1 LSEEPQPQGQVR
13 EGVRHVEVTPD
24 HAGVRLDNFLSKLL
38 PGLPRS
44 RVFRI
49 VRRGEVRV
57 NGKRASPE
65 DRLQP
70 GDKVRVPPVMLPG
83 PDAPPPVARVPRSLI
98 ETVRDSILSENDRL
112 IVLNKPAG
120 IAVHGGSGTSFG
132 IIEALRAARPQET
145 LELVHRLDRDTSGC
159 LLVSRKPAALRTLHA
174 MMRDGQMQKG
184 YLALVKG
191 QWDLGKK
198 RIDVPL
204 NTETRVSGERTVRV
218 QTGGKSAV
226 SLFSPVQFFRNRAS
240 VVEVDLETGR
250 THQIRVHAAHVGHPV
265 AGDEKYGDKDFNA
278 DMREAGLAR
287 MFLHSH
293 RISFDWPNGG
303 DFSASAPLP
312 ADLAA
317 VLDALG
323 ESTRSRGE
331 RRRR

>member
-1 LSEEPQPQGQVR
+1 LSVQAEGQIR
-13 EGVRHVEVTPD
+13 EGVRYVEVSVD
-24 HAGVRLDNFLSKLL
+24 QAGVRLDNFLTKLL
-38 PGLPRS
+38 GGVPRS

-57 NGKRASPE
+57 NGKRAGPE
-65 DRLQP
+65 TRLQA
-70 GDKVRVPPVMLPG
+70 GDSIRVPPVTLPS
-83 PDAPPPVARVPRSLI
+83 PDAPPPVARVPRTLV
-98 ETVRDSILSENDRL
+98 ETVRDAIINETDRL
-112 IVLNKPAG
+112 LVINKPAG
-120 IAVHGGSGTSFG
+120 IAVHGGSGVSFG
-132 IIEALRAARPQET
+132 IIEALRAARPEET

-159 LLVSRKPAALRTLHA
+159 LLVARKPAALRVLHA
-174 MMRDGQMQKG
+174 MMRDGQMEKG

-204 NTETRVSGERTVRV
+204 NTDIRVGGERTVRV
-218 QTGGKSAV
+218 QQGGKAAV
-226 SLFSPVQFFRNRAS
+226 STFSPVQFFRNRAS
-240 VVEVDLETGR
+240 VVEVDLDTGR

-265 AGDEKYGDKDFNA
+265 AGDDKYGDKDFNA
-278 DMREAGLAR
+278 RMREEGLTR

-323 ESTRSRGE
+323 ESTSAKSS

>member
-1 LSEEPQPQGQVR
+1 V
-13 EGVRHVEVTPD
+13 
-24 HAGVRLDNFLSKLL
+24 
-38 PGLPRS
+38 PRS

-57 NGKRASPE
+57 NGKRAGPE
-65 DRLQP
+65 TRLQL
-70 GDKVRVPPVMLPG
+70 GDKVRIPPVSLPS
-83 PDAPPPVARVPRSLI
+83 PDAPPPVARVPKTLI
-98 ETVRDSILSENDRL
+98 ETVRDSIITENDRL
-112 IVLNKPAG
+112 IVINKPAG
-120 IAVHGGSGTSFG
+120 IAVHGGSGVSFG
-132 IIEALRAARPQET
+132 IIEALRAARPEET

-159 LLVSRKPAALRTLHA
+159 LLVARKPAALRVLHA
-174 MMRDGQMQKG
+174 LMRDGLVEKG

-204 NTETRVSGERTVRV
+204 NTETRVGGERTVRV
-218 QTGGKSAV
+218 QVGAKSAV
-226 SLFSPVQFFRNRAS
+226 SRFSPVQFFRNRAS

-265 AGDEKYGDKDFNA
+265 AGDDKYGDKDFNA
-278 DMREAGLAR
+278 RMREEGLNR

-312 ADLAA
+312 KDLAA

-323 ESTRSRGE
+323 EATSAKNP

>member
-1 LSEEPQPQGQVR
+1 LSEQPEGQIR
-13 EGVRHVEVTPD
+13 EGVRHVEVTED
-24 HAGVRLDNFLSKLL
+24 QAGVRLDNFLTKLL
-38 PGLPRS
+38 VGVPRS

-49 VRRGEVRV
+49 VRKGEVRV

-65 DRLQP
+65 TRLQS
-70 GDKVRVPPVMLPG
+70 GDKVRVPPVSLPS
-83 PDAPPPVARVPRSLI
+83 PDAPPAVARVPRTLV
-98 ETVRDSILSENDRL
+98 ETVRDAIIIENERL
-112 IVLNKPAG
+112 IVVNKPAG
-120 IAVHGGSGTSFG
+120 IAVHGGSGVSFG
-132 IIEALRAARPQET
+132 IIGA
-145 LELVHRLDRDTSGC
+145 
-159 LLVSRKPAALRTLHA
+159 LHA
-174 MMRDGQMQKG
+174 MMRDGQVEKG

-191 QWDLGKK
+191 PWDLGKK

-204 NTETRVSGERTVRV
+204 NTDSRVGGERTVRV
-218 QTGGKSAV
+218 QAGGKTAV
-226 SLFSPVQFFRNRAS
+226 STFSPVQFFRNKAS
-240 VVEVDLETGR
+240 LVEVDLDTGR

-265 AGDEKYGDKDFNA
+265 AGDDKYGDKDFNA
-278 DMREAGLAR
+278 RMREEGLER

-323 ESTRSRGE
+323 ESTSAKSS

>member
-1 LSEEPQPQGQVR
+1 MSEQPEGQVR
-13 EGVRHVEVTPD
+13 EGVRHVAVTED
-24 HAGVRLDNFLSKLL
+24 QAGVRLDNFLTKLL
-38 PGLPRS
+38 GGVPRS

-57 NGKRASPE
+57 NGKRAGPE
-65 DRLQP
+65 TRLQA
-70 GDKVRVPPVMLPG
+70 GDSVRVPPVNVPA
-83 PDAPPPVARVPRSLI
+83 PDAPPPVARVPRTLI
-98 ETVRDSILSENDRL
+98 ETVRAAIITENDRL
-112 IVLNKPAG
+112 IVVNKPAG
-120 IAVHGGSGTSFG
+120 IAVHGGSGVSFG
-132 IIEALRAARPQET
+132 IIEALRAARPGET

-159 LLVSRKPAALRTLHA
+159 LLIARKPAALRVLHA
-174 MMRDGQMQKG
+174 MMRDGQVDKG

-191 QWDLGKK
+191 SWDLGKK

-204 NTETRVSGERTVRV
+204 NTEGRVGGERTVRV
-218 QTGGKSAV
+218 QAGGKSAV
-226 SLFSPVQFFRNRAS
+226 STFSPVQFFRNLAS
-240 VVEVDLETGR
+240 MVEVDLDTGR

-265 AGDEKYGDKDFNA
+265 AGDDKYGDPDFNA
-278 DMREAGLAR
+278 RMREQGLTR

-317 VLDALG
+317 VLDAVT
-323 ESTRSRGE
+323 ESTRDKSS

>member
-1 LSEEPQPQGQVR
+1 VAEHAEGQIR
-13 EGVRHVEVTPD
+13 AGVRQVEVSAD
-24 HAGVRLDNFLSKLL
+24 QAGVRLDNFLTRLL
-38 PGLPRS
+38 DGLPRS

-57 NGKRASPE
+57 NGKRASPQT
-65 DRLQP
+65 RLQA
-70 GDKVRVPPVMLPG
+70 GDKVRVPPVSLPA
-83 PDAPPPVARVPRSLI
+83 PDAPRVARVPRTLI
-98 ETVRDSILSENDRL
+98 ATVRDSIITENERL
-112 IVLNKPAG
+112 IVVNKPAG
-120 IAVHGGSGTSFG
+120 IAVHGGSGVSFG
-132 IIEALRAARPQET
+132 IIEALRAARPEET

-159 LLVSRKPAALRTLHA
+159 LLVARKPAALRILHA
-174 MMRDGQMQKG
+174 MMRDGQVEKG

-204 NTETRVSGERTVRV
+204 NTDSRVGGERTVRV
-218 QTGGKSAV
+218 QAGGKNAV
-226 SLFSPVQFFRNRAS
+226 STFSPVQFFGKRAS
-240 VVEVDLETGR
+240 VVEVSLETGR

-265 AGDEKYGDKDFNA
+265 AGDDKYGDADFNA
-278 DMREAGLAR
+278 GMREAGLTR

-312 ADLAA
+312 PDLAA
-317 VLDALG
+317 VLDALA
-323 ESTRSRGE
+323 ESANARSS

>member
-1 LSEEPQPQGQVR
+1 
-13 EGVRHVEVTPD
+13 
-24 HAGVRLDNFLSKLL
+24 
-38 PGLPRS
+38 
-44 RVFRI
+44 
-49 VRRGEVRV
+49 V

-65 DRLQP
+65 SRLQA
-70 GDKVRVPPVMLPG
+70 GDKVRVPPINLPS
-83 PDAPPPVARVPRSLI
+83 PDAPPPVARVPRTLVESVSDAI
-98 ETVRDSILSENDRL
+98 ITENDRL
-112 IVLNKPAG
+112 IVINKPAG
-120 IAVHGGSGTSFG
+120 IAVHGGSGVSFG
-132 IIEALRAARPQET
+132 IIEALRAARPEET

-159 LLVSRKPAALRTLHA
+159 LLVARKPAALRVLHA
-174 MMRDGQMQKG
+174 MMREGEMEKG

-204 NTETRVSGERTVRV
+204 NTELRVGGERTVRV
-218 QTGGKSAV
+218 QAGGKTAV
-226 SLFSPVQFFRNRAS
+226 STFKPVQFFRNRAS
-240 VVEVDLETGR
+240 VVEVDLDTGR

-265 AGDEKYGDKDFNA
+265 AGDDKYGDKDFNA
-278 DMREAGLAR
+278 HMREEGLTR

-323 ESTRSRGE
+323 ESTSARSE

>member
-1 LSEEPQPQGQVR
+1 
-13 EGVRHVEVTPD
+13 
-24 HAGVRLDNFLSKLL
+24 
-38 PGLPRS
+38 
-44 RVFRI
+44 
-49 VRRGEVRV
+49 
-57 NGKRASPE
+57 
-65 DRLQP
+65 
-70 GDKVRVPPVMLPG
+70 
-83 PDAPPPVARVPRSLI
+83 
-98 ETVRDSILSENDRL
+98 
-112 IVLNKPAG
+112 
-120 IAVHGGSGTSFG
+120 VHGGSGVSFG
-132 IIEALRAARPQET
+132 IIEALRAARPEET

-159 LLVSRKPAALRTLHA
+159 LLVSRKPAALRVLHA
-174 MMRDGQMQKG
+174 LMRDGQVDKG

-204 NTETRVSGERTVRV
+204 NTETRVGGERTVRV
-218 QTGGKSAV
+218 QVGAKSAV
-226 SLFSPVQFFRNRAS
+226 SRFSPVQFFRNRAS

-265 AGDEKYGDKDFNA
+265 AGDDKYGDKDFNA
-278 DMREAGLAR
+278 RMREEGLTR

-312 ADLAA
+312 KDLAA

-323 ESTRSRGE
+323 ESTSAKSA

>member
-1 LSEEPQPQGQVR
+1 LSEEPAGQIR
-13 EGVRHVEVTPD
+13 EGVRHVAVSED
-24 HAGVRLDNFLSKLL
+24 QAGVRLDNFLTRLL
-38 PGLPRS
+38 AGVPRS
-44 RVFRI
+44 RIFRI

-65 DRLQP
+65 TRLQT
-70 GDKVRVPPVMLPG
+70 GDSVRVPPVSLPS
-83 PDAPPPVARVPRSLI
+83 PDAPPVPARVPRTLI
-98 ETVRDSILSENDRL
+98 ETVRNAILSENDRL
-112 IVLNKPAG
+112 IVINKPAG
-120 IAVHGGSGTSFG
+120 IAVHGGSGLSFG
-132 IIEALRAARPQET
+132 IIEALRAARPAET

-159 LLVSRKPAALRTLHA
+159 LLVARKPAALRVLHA
-174 MMRDGQMQKG
+174 MMREGQMAKG

-204 NTETRVSGERTVRV
+204 NTETRMGGERTVRV
-218 QTGGKSAV
+218 QAGGKSAV
-226 SLFSPVQFFRNRAS
+226 STFSPVQFFRNRAS
-240 VVEVDLETGR
+240 VVEVDLDTGR

-265 AGDEKYGDKDFNA
+265 AGDDKYGDQDFNVR
-278 DMREAGLAR
+278 MREQGLTR

-323 ESTRSRGE
+323 EATRAKSSP
-331 RRRR
+331 RRR